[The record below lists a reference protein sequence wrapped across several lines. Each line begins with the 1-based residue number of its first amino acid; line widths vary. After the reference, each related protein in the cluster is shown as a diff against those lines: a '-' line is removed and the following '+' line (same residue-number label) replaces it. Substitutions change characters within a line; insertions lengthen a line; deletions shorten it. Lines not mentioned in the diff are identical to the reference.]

1 MQPQFLRFGCLPAG
15 ITVLS
20 EQLTPCLRQLSR
32 LRSDAGVLGCH
43 LAGSC
48 RASLPSYLRSNR
60 QICASAE
67 LQGPIL
73 LAAAGAESD
82 SGDYR
87 REYDHALHVHGL
99 LSYHVFGNRTYW
111 LPGCDAQIKNA
122 AAYPEV
128 FHAG

>member
-1 MQPQFLRFGCLPAG
+1 SGQES
-15 ITVLS
+15 LS
-20 EQLTPCLRQLSR
+20 SASSLLRQLSPTPSR
-32 LRSDAGVLGCH
+32 VV
-43 LAGSC
+43 
-48 RASLPSYLRSNR
+48 RASLPSHLRRNR
-60 QICASAE
+60 QVCASAE

-99 LSYHVFGNRTYW
+99 LSYHVFGNRIHW

>member
-1 MQPQFLRFGCLPAG
+1 M
-15 ITVLS
+15 
-20 EQLTPCLRQLSR
+20 LTR
-32 LRSDAGVLGCH
+32 
-43 LAGSC
+43 
-48 RASLPSYLRSNR
+48 YLRNR
-60 QICASAE
+60 YISPK
-67 LQGPIL
+67 LHGDML
-73 LAAAGAESD
+73 YLAAAGAESD

-99 LSYHVFGNRTYW
+99 LSYHVFGNRIHW